1 MRKIVVLAALVTL
14 AVPRHA
20 FADITGFL
28 GVNTTPSNRQTK
40 GFAIGA
46 GLLIV
51 GLEFEYANTNEDLNT
66 GAPSLTTGLGSVLL
80 QTPVALGGFQ
90 PYFETGGG
98 YYREELGARSDQGFA
113 LVKAGRFYDR
123 LPRPVELAPGAYRV
137 AVCNLDG
144 KELSTRSVTV
154 GSEPVVL
161 EHAKLT
167 ERSCLAGQPARTHA
181 LSVSELAGP
190 LRLRVDYRVLNL
202 GSGALTSPAHR
213 LYAGINLKF

>member
-14 AVPRHA
+14 AVPRQA

-28 GVNTTPSNRQTK
+28 GMNTTPSNRQTR

-51 GLEFEYANTNEDLNT
+51 GFEFEYANTNEDLST

-113 LVKAGRFYDR
+113 VGTGGGVKI
-123 LPRPVELAPGAYRV
+123 
-137 AVCNLDG
+137 
-144 KELSTRSVTV
+144 S
-154 GSEPVVL
+154 
-161 EHAKLT
+161 
-167 ERSCLAGQPARTHA
+167 
-181 LSVSELAGP
+181 LAGP

-202 GSGALTSPAHR
+202 GNGALTSPAHR

>member
-28 GVNTTPSNRQTK
+28 GVNTTPSNRQTR

-51 GLEFEYANTNEDLNT
+51 GFEFEYASTNEDLST
-66 GAPSLTTGLGSVLL
+66 GAPSLTTGLGSILL

-113 LVKAGRFYDR
+113 LGTGGGVKI
-123 LPRPVELAPGAYRV
+123 
-137 AVCNLDG
+137 
-144 KELSTRSVTV
+144 S
-154 GSEPVVL
+154 
-161 EHAKLT
+161 
-167 ERSCLAGQPARTHA
+167 
-181 LSVSELAGP
+181 LAGP

>member
-14 AVPRHA
+14 AVPRQA

-28 GVNTTPSNRQTK
+28 GVNTTPSNRQTR

-51 GLEFEYANTNEDLNT
+51 GFEFEYANTNEDLST

-90 PYFETGGG
+90 QYFETGGG

-113 LVKAGRFYDR
+113 VGTGGGVKI
-123 LPRPVELAPGAYRV
+123 
-137 AVCNLDG
+137 
-144 KELSTRSVTV
+144 S
-154 GSEPVVL
+154 
-161 EHAKLT
+161 
-167 ERSCLAGQPARTHA
+167 
-181 LSVSELAGP
+181 LAGP

>member
-1 MRKIVVLAALVTL
+1 VNISNLFIKRPIMTALVTF

-51 GLEFEYANTNEDLNT
+51 GFEFEYANTNEDLNT

-98 YYREELGARSDQGFA
+98 YYREELGTHRPGIRAGTGGGVRSRSR
-113 LVKAGRFYDR
+113 GRCGWWTI
-123 LPRPVELAPGAYRV
+123 E
-137 AVCNLDG
+137 C
-144 KELSTRSVTV
+144 
-154 GSEPVVL
+154 
-161 EHAKLT
+161 
-167 ERSCLAGQPARTHA
+167 
-181 LSVSELAGP
+181 
-190 LRLRVDYRVLNL
+190 
-202 GSGALTSPAHR
+202 
-213 LYAGINLKF
+213 

>member
-51 GLEFEYANTNEDLNT
+51 GFEFEYANTNEDLST

-90 PYFETGGG
+90 PYFETGFPHG
-98 YYREELGARSDQGFA
+98 RSQFISAAATSWAVVA
-113 LVKAGRFYDR
+113 L
-123 LPRPVELAPGAYRV
+123 AY
-137 AVCNLDG
+137 AM
-144 KELSTRSVTV
+144 
-154 GSEPVVL
+154 
-161 EHAKLT
+161 
-167 ERSCLAGQPARTHA
+167 
-181 LSVSELAGP
+181 
-190 LRLRVDYRVLNL
+190 
-202 GSGALTSPAHR
+202 
-213 LYAGINLKF
+213 